1 MLQVKNISFSYQDKS
16 VLKNISFNLKEGKIL
31 GLLGRTG
38 VGKSTLLR
46 IIKGLLDPSKGEVFF
61 NGEKVFG
68 PKDRLVPGHDGIE
81 LVHQDFQLFEKIN
94 VHDNIKHLLIRYDVK
109 YQEKRA
115 AEILRICHL
124 TKFKNRLPKELS
136 GGQQQQIAIARA
148 LAIEPKL
155 ILLDEPFSHLDN
167 ISKKEVKEVVL
178 NIKKELH
185 TAFVFVTHDHHEA
198 LALSDELIVLDKGK
212 IAQHGKTKSVFAKPV
227 NETVAG
233 LLGKEI

>member
-1 MLQVKNISFSYQDKS
+1 MLTVKNISFAYQDKK
-16 VLKNISFNLKEGKIL
+16 VLNNISFELKKGKTL

-46 IIKGLLDPSKGEVFF
+46 IIKGLMDPLQGEVLF
-61 NGEKVFG
+61 NGEKVYG
-68 PKDRLVPGHDGIE
+68 PKDRLVPGHPGIE

-94 VHDNIKHLLIRYDVK
+94 IHDNIKHLLIKYDVK
-109 YQEKRA
+109 YQEKRT
-115 AEILRICHL
+115 AEVLRICNL
-124 TKFKNRLPKELS
+124 TKFKNRFPRELS

-148 LAIEPKL
+148 LAIEPEL

-167 ISKKEVKEVVL
+167 ISKREVKEVIL
-178 NIKKELH
+178 KIKKELK
-185 TAFVFVTHDHHEA
+185 TTFIFVTHDHHEA

-212 IAQHGKTKSVFAKPV
+212 IIQKGKTKDVFAKPK

-233 LLGKEI
+233 LLGKF